1 MNRNLQIRLIEL
13 IRVIPAQRPVL
24 PPLLHHR
31 MEHTQPKQ
39 QFLPLVSPPH
49 TRRLLALQHI
59 KKLPITHRLCRV
71 RHQQTRPERIRRLVR
86 DLHRVL
92 QHRNREALSRVRGQ
106 PQAELWRQMAA
117 THAQVIADPLQV
129 REEERGQVAVLQ
141 ENPGLVGHALLDG
154 FERDGR
160 LALAER
166 HRVDLVVHVVLPGE
180 AVEVLQRVLAL

>member
-1 MNRNLQIRLIEL
+1 
-13 IRVIPAQRPVL
+13 
-24 PPLLHHR
+24 
-31 MEHTQPKQ
+31 
-39 QFLPLVSPPH
+39 
-49 TRRLLALQHI
+49 
-59 KKLPITHRLCRV
+59 
-71 RHQQTRPERIRRLVR
+71 
-86 DLHRVL
+86 
-92 QHRNREALSRVRGQ
+92 
-106 PQAELWRQMAA
+106 MAA
-117 THAQVIADPLQV
+117 TYAQVIADPLKV